1 MFGMRCILFI
11 FLVVCFF
18 QVSLAIEVSFSAE
31 DGGESVGISDDYE
44 VGTDV
49 SVSEESEAKF
59 GSVEVTNTREVAGD
73 GNVGMRQIYN
83 GDKYTGWSLVGISGS
98 QINAKNEARLTPTT
112 LDASQSVSV
121 PSNDNTY
128 LYLGSVN
135 NGNGAETVVWSYEG
149 QVSTIQTIAS
159 DNKNAN
165 AMITGSLSG
174 TNCHVETG
182 AFWPV
187 TETVDKIAQTSI
199 GGNTNEVEYIN
210 IGNFNGAARAASESL
225 ESHQIVDSFKI
236 SGSPA
241 TNYGYIDTFYV
252 DRNWLEGH
260 WGTWS
265 WSQTWW
271 WSDTWSGSTNVGI
284 GKVYFPPAGTVGSYD
299 LSAMSY
305 PPYCDITKTG

>member
-1 MFGMRCILFI
+1 MRCILFI
-11 FLVVCFF
+11 FFVVCSFPGA
-18 QVSLAIEVSFSAE
+18 LAIEVSFSAE

-44 VGTDV
+44 VSTGV

-59 GSVEVTNTREVAGD
+59 GDVEMTNTREVAGD
-73 GNVGMRQIYN
+73 GNVRMKQIYS
-83 GDKYTGWSLVGISGS
+83 GDKYTGWSLIGIYGS
-98 QINAKNEARLTPTT
+98 QIDVNNEARLTPTT

-135 NGNGAETVVWSYEG
+135 NGNGAETVVWSYDG

-187 TETVDKIAQTSI
+187 TETVDRLAEIMV
-199 GGNTNEVEYIN
+199 GGNTNEVEYIS
-210 IGNFNGAARAASESL
+210 IGNFKGAARASSEKL

-241 TNYGYIDTFYV
+241 TDYGYIDTFYV

-271 WSDTWSGSTNVGI
+271 WSNTWSGRTNVGI